1 MLKQIDLF
9 NLKLNHVRIFIEAA
23 EYGSFSAAAER
34 LHVTQPMV
42 SKTIQN
48 IQQELGLILFVR
60 DHGKMQLTPAG
71 SLSGILFWKDRRRR
85 SILWHVLCAQ
95 KQSPQSKKNRFLS
108 PISGQRASSLSPQM

>member
-71 SLSGILFWKDRRRR
+71 SY
-85 SILWHVLCAQ
+85 
-95 KQSPQSKKNRFLS
+95 PE
-108 PISGQRASSLSPQM
+108 SLGKS